1 MNIEHLKY
9 FVLVADSLNI
19 THTAKKLYISQQA
32 LSNHISNLEKKLG
45 VKLFERVPA
54 LKLTYAGEV
63 LYKKAVSMI
72 EMQSQIEKEFNE
84 FKNENRG
91 VLTIGISHT
100 RGRVL
105 IPNVYPRFHKM
116 YPNVELKL
124 KEGNSRLLEAYLKD
138 DSVDMVISAN
148 HFSKLDTAIVPL
160 LNERLFWV
168 IPNKFLR
175 EVYSDSKPDNIH
187 IKMFKDFPFVLMIK
201 DNRIRVIMDKY
212 FQKIELIPNIVIESD
227 NIETVFSL
235 SHQEAG
241 ITVYPEMF
249 LGSISPML
257 INNGKVSYFP
267 IKDEQTMSELVIAY
281 KKERYITK
289 FERAF
294 IDICMKQS
302 QVQI

>member
-72 EMQSQIEKEFNE
+72 EMQSQIEKEFNK

-148 HFSKLDTAIVPL
+148 HF
-160 LNERLFWV
+160 
-168 IPNKFLR
+168 PN
-175 EVYSDSKPDNIH
+175 
-187 IKMFKDFPFVLMIK
+187 
-201 DNRIRVIMDKY
+201 
-212 FQKIELIPNIVIESD
+212 
-227 NIETVFSL
+227 
-235 SHQEAG
+235 
-241 ITVYPEMF
+241 
-249 LGSISPML
+249 
-257 INNGKVSYFP
+257 
-267 IKDEQTMSELVIAY
+267 
-281 KKERYITK
+281 
-289 FERAF
+289 
-294 IDICMKQS
+294 
-302 QVQI
+302 